1 MVQNICKK
9 VEGFLS
15 YRGFPKSGRTNPGL
29 PYTAHYY
36 TRCVVM
42 FSVVR
47 MA

>member
-29 PYTAHYY
+29 PLQP
-36 TRCVVM
+36 
-42 FSVVR
+42 SLQENI
-47 MA
+47 